1 VDESFDAY
9 RFNETA
15 KKIYDFTWSDFCDW
29 YVEVIKSRLYGN
41 NVDQKKTAFSVANR
55 VMKGILKMLHPF
67 APFITEEIWSR
78 SEPSEETGENQ
89 TDIIVSSWPVSDDKW
104 IDEKA
109 EGNFVEIQ
117 EVITGVRTVRAEM
130 NVPPGMRA
138 DLLIR
143 SDNGQSLK
151 LNEQLIRD
159 LAKVDDLTIEPDVE
173 RPDKS
178 ATVVVGKKEL
188 FIPLGDLIDV
198 KTEKK
203 RLTEKIASLDGRLS
217 SVAAKLNNQDF
228 VSRAPKEVVDRER
241 KKLGDMKENLAKLK
255 KNYTYLE

>member
-1 VDESFDAY
+1 
-9 RFNETA
+9 
-15 KKIYDFTWSDFCDW
+15 
-29 YVEVIKSRLYGN
+29 
-41 NVDQKKTAFSVANR
+41 
-55 VMKGILKMLHPF
+55 MLHPF

-78 SEPSEETGENQ
+78 SEPSEGTGENQ
-89 TDIIVSSWPVSDDKW
+89 TDIIVSSWPVSNGKW
-104 IDEKA
+104 IDESA

-117 EVITGVRTVRAEM
+117 EVITGVRTLRAEM

-198 KTEKK
+198 ETEKK
-203 RLTEKIASLDGRLS
+203 RLTEKIESLNGRLS

-228 VSRAPKEVVDRER
+228 VSRAPKEVVNRER

-255 KNYTYLE
+255 QNYTNLE